1 MPTIE
6 DKLKGYIVENFGS
19 VKNFAELTAVPY
31 QTIVSILLR
40 GIQSGKF
47 GNIENMCH
55 VLGISMDELSKG
67 RIDSRPIINL
77 QNVSRMNR
85 DLPTLIRQYTR
96 FVKHEGKITLDDEP
110 LTDEE
115 YTLLWDSLN
124 VVTEILRY
132 RRRKNVLKGEDES

>member
-1 MPTIE
+1 
-6 DKLKGYIVENFGS
+6 
-19 VKNFAELTAVPY
+19 
-31 QTIVSILLR
+31 
-40 GIQSGKF
+40 
-47 GNIENMCH
+47 
-55 VLGISMDELSKG
+55 MDELSKG

-124 VVTEILRY
+124 VVTEIMRY

>member
-85 DLPTLIRQYTR
+85 DLPTLIRPYTR

-124 VVTEILRY
+124 VVTEIMRY